1 LICRKPRRRGLRD
14 DAANSSKNE
23 PHFSAMSSLP
33 ASPLVT
39 PGLARNAARA
49 ATRATASRRTWAAL
63 LDAPALGTAE
73 AQALDAIAQVRSVAA
88 GQLIYTRRDPAQSL
102 VALIEGDAAL
112 GLRQLADGQFRIE
125 RMLHAPGWLD
135 LASAWL
141 SGTHALD
148 AQAVSD
154 VTLLELPRSALGPL
168 VEDDPHLGSLL
179 IQALAREVRI
189 LTLNTHEL
197 MHKDAPAR
205 LAAWL
210 HQRCAPVPEVP
221 GQGQVLLRE
230 RKRDIASQLAI
241 TPETLS
247 RLMRSFMTQGVI
259 DVAGYNVRVLDLG
272 ALRKLAQDE
281 AAAA

>member
-1 LICRKPRRRGLRD
+1 MRC
-14 DAANSSKNE
+14 
-23 PHFSAMSSLP
+23 
-33 ASPLVT
+33 
-39 PGLARNAARA
+39 
-49 ATRATASRRTWAAL
+49 
-63 LDAPALGTAE
+63 
-73 AQALDAIAQVRSVAA
+73 VAA
-88 GQLIYTRRDPAQSL
+88 GTLIYTRRDPAQTL

-112 GLRQLADGQFRIE
+112 GLRQASDGLFRIE
-125 RMLHAPGWLD
+125 RMLHAPAWLD

-154 VTLLELPRSALGPL
+154 VMVLELPRLALSSL
-168 VEDDPHLGSLL
+168 LDDDPQLGSLL
-179 IQALAREVRI
+179 IQALAREVRT

-210 HQRCAPVPEVP
+210 HHRCAPVPEVP

-259 DVAGYNVRVLDLG
+259 DVSGYNVRVLDLS

-281 AAAA
+281 MVVA

>member
-1 LICRKPRRRGLRD
+1 
-14 DAANSSKNE
+14 
-23 PHFSAMSSLP
+23 MSSIP
-33 ASPLVT
+33 ASLSVS

-49 ATRATASRRTWAAL
+49 ATRVAASRRSWAAL
-63 LDAPALGTAE
+63 LDAPSLGSAE
-73 AQALDAIAQVRSVAA
+73 AQALDAIAQMRCVAA
-88 GQLIYTRRDPAQSL
+88 GHLIYTRRDPAQTL
-102 VALIEGDAAL
+102 VALVEGDAAL
-112 GLRQLADGQFRIE
+112 GLRQASDGQFRIE
-125 RMLHAPGWLD
+125 RMLHAPAWLD

-148 AQAVSD
+148 ALAVSD
-154 VTLLELPRSALGPL
+154 VTVLELPRMALTTL
-168 VEDDPHLGSLL
+168 LDDDPQLGSLL
-179 IQALAREVRI
+179 IQALAREVRT

-221 GQGQVLLRE
+221 GQAQVLLRE

-259 DVAGYNVRVLDLG
+259 DVSGYNVRVLDLP

-281 AAAA
+281 VVAA

>member
-1 LICRKPRRRGLRD
+1 
-14 DAANSSKNE
+14 
-23 PHFSAMSSLP
+23 MSSLP
-33 ASPLVT
+33 ASSLFT
-39 PGLARNAARA
+39 PGLARTAARA
-49 ATRATASRRTWAAL
+49 ASRSTASRRHWAAL
-63 LDAPALGTAE
+63 LDVPALGVTE
-73 AQALDAIAQVRSVAA
+73 AQALDAIAQVRNVAA
-88 GQLIYTRRDPAQSL
+88 GQLIYSRRDPAHTL

-112 GLRQLADGQFRIE
+112 GLRQASDGQFRIE

-141 SGTHALD
+141 SGTHSLD

-154 VTLLELPRSALGPL
+154 VAVVELPRAALTSL
-168 VEDDPHLGSLL
+168 LDDDPNLAALL
-179 IQALAREVRI
+179 IQALAREVRT

-210 HQRCAPVPEVP
+210 HQRCAPVPELP
-221 GQGQVLLRE
+221 GQAQVLLRE

-259 DVAGYNVRVLDLG
+259 DVSGYNVRVLDLP
-272 ALRKLAQDE
+272 ALQRLAQDE
-281 AAAA
+281 MAAA

>member
-1 LICRKPRRRGLRD
+1 
-14 DAANSSKNE
+14 
-23 PHFSAMSSLP
+23 MSSLP
-33 ASPLVT
+33 ASSLLT
-39 PGLARNAARA
+39 PGLPRTAARA
-49 ATRATASRRTWAAL
+49 ATRSAASRRNWAAL
-63 LDAPALGTAE
+63 LDAPALGPAE
-73 AQALDAIAQVRSVAA
+73 AQALDAIAQVRTVAA
-88 GQLIYTRRDPAQSL
+88 GALIYTRRDPAHSL
-102 VALIEGDAAL
+102 VALLEGDAAL
-112 GLRQLADGQFRIE
+112 GLRQGDGQFRIE
-125 RMLHAPGWLD
+125 RMVHAPGWLD

-141 SGTHALD
+141 SGTHSLD

-154 VTLLELPRSALGPL
+154 VTLVELPRTALTAL
-168 VEDDPHLGSLL
+168 LDDDVQLAALL
-179 IQALAREVRI
+179 IQALAREVRT

-210 HQRCAPVPEVP
+210 HQRCAPLPEVP
-221 GQGQVLLRE
+221 DQGHVLLRE

-259 DVAGYNVRVLDLG
+259 DVAGYNVRVLDLP

-281 AAAA
+281 AVAA

>member
-1 LICRKPRRRGLRD
+1 MPSTTL
-14 DAANSSKNE
+14 AST
-23 PHFSAMSSLP
+23 P
-33 ASPLVT
+33 AT
-39 PGLARNAARA
+39 PGLPRA
-49 ATRATASRRTWAAL
+49 LGRSASRPVASRRCWAAL
-63 LDAPALGTAE
+63 LDAPDLGPSE
-73 AQALDAIAQVRSVAA
+73 AQALDAIATARNVPA
-88 GQLIYTRRDPAQSL
+88 GQLIYTQRDPAQSL
-102 VALIEGDAAL
+102 VALVEGNAAL
-112 GLRQLADGQFRIE
+112 GQRMADGQFRTE

-154 VTLLELPRSALGPL
+154 VTLLELPRPL
-168 VEDDPHLGSLL
+168 LVGLLDDDPRLGALL
-179 IQALAREVRI
+179 IQALAREVRT

-210 HQRCAPVPEVP
+210 AQRCAPLPESP
-221 GQGQVLLRE
+221 KQGQVQLRE

-247 RLMRSFMTQGVI
+247 RVMRNLMTQGVI
-259 DVAGYNVRVLDLG
+259 DVMGYTVRVLDLPK
-272 ALRKLAQDE
+272 LRRLAQDE
-281 AAAA
+281 EPAAA

>member
-1 LICRKPRRRGLRD
+1 
-14 DAANSSKNE
+14 
-23 PHFSAMSSLP
+23 MSSLT

-49 ATRATASRRTWAAL
+49 ATRSTVSRRSWAAL
-63 LDAPALGTAE
+63 LDAPGLGTAE
-73 AQALDAIAQVRSVAA
+73 AQALDAIAQQRSVPA
-88 GQLIYTRRDPAQSL
+88 GSLIYTRRDPAQAL
-102 VALIEGDAAL
+102 VALVEGDAAL
-112 GLRQLADGQFRIE
+112 GLRQVVDGQFRIE

-148 AQAVSD
+148 ALAVSD
-154 VTLLELPRSALGPL
+154 VTVLELPRTALSALL
-168 VEDDPHLGSLL
+168 DDDAHLGALL
-179 IQALAREVRI
+179 IQALAREVRT

-221 GQGQVLLRE
+221 HQAQVHLRE

-259 DVAGYNVRVLDLG
+259 DVSGYNVRVLDLP

-281 AAAA
+281 PATA